1 LELHMGKR
9 LRRLMAALSVVL
21 SVFALTPGVAAAD
34 GNLVI
39 HSSYDQRCLDV
50 YANGAG
56 PWVQSWWCNGQSNQ
70 KFFRILYQDTETY
83 EIRTSDYW
91 CVDGRWGRGAS
102 LERSPCNGSPGQRWQ
117 LDVGPNGWILK
128 SVMYPGLVW
137 DVYDSGRG
145 TKVQLW
151 DRLGTPNQGWTFA
164 QA

>member
-1 LELHMGKR
+1 MGKG
-9 LRRLMAALSVVL
+9 LRRLMAALFVVL
-21 SVFALTPGVAAAD
+21 PVFAMTPGVAAAD
-34 GNLVI
+34 GDLTI

-50 YANGAG
+50 YAGGAG
-56 PWVQSWWCNGQSNQ
+56 PWVQSWWCTGQPNQ

-102 LERSPCNGSPGQRWQ
+102 LERSPCTGHPGQRWR
-117 LDVGPNGWILK
+117 LDIGPHGYIFK
-128 SVMYPGLVW
+128 SVMYPGQVW

-145 TKVQLW
+145 TKIQLW
-151 DRLGTPNQGWTFA
+151 DQNPSGPAHQGWTFA